1 MTFIKLDISSF
12 SFRNRVDSGDATTTR
27 TSQIYTFNRVKHS
40 VLHERLSFY
49 KFQRQFSFFPQDNL
63 FCDVAEMS
71 KLTFSTFLQTVHT
84 V

>member
-49 KFQRQFSFFPQDNL
+49 KFHGSSLSFHKITYFVMWPR
-63 FCDVAEMS
+63 
-71 KLTFSTFLQTVHT
+71 
-84 V
+84 

>member
-1 MTFIKLDISSF
+1 MTFIKLDTLSF

-40 VLHERLSFY
+40 VLHERFINFTAVL
-49 KFQRQFSFFPQDNL
+49 RFFPQDNL